1 MVEVAKKKI
10 TIQPHENQRKKHIFF
25 TFRWCFCVLA
35 LVVVVVV
42 VGVATLF
49 LLPSSLSARTFMHS
63 EQIIIKESTHR
74 ILPPNI

>member
-42 VGVATLF
+42 GVATLF
-49 LLPSSLSARTFMHS
+49 LLPSSLRRSHVHA
-63 EQIIIKESTHR
+63 
-74 ILPPNI
+74 L